1 MNQSVFA
8 SDVLRWFD
16 RHGRK
21 HLPWQ
26 QDINAYRV
34 WLSEIMLQQTQVA
47 TVIPYFERFTQRFPG
62 VGSLAAAPLDEVLH
76 LWTGLGY
83 YARARNLHRCAQR
96 VAEEHGGEFPDNV
109 EALSDLPGIGRSTAG
124 AIASIAFGQRAAI
137 LDGNVK
143 RVLARFYAVE
153 GWPGQ
158 TAVAR
163 TLWACAEQHTPDQR
177 CADYTQA
184 MMDLGATLCTRSRP
198 ACERCPVNAGCVA
211 YAQGNPEAYPGKKPK
226 KDKPVKAVQFL
237 MLRNPSGEILLEQR
251 PGQGIWGGLWGFPE
265 LSPEQS
271 PEDHAREHY
280 APVADTET
288 WDSYRHSFSHYH
300 LEITPVLLQLARE
313 PEVVREAG
321 GAVWFRLDQP
331 ENLGLAA
338 PVKKLLQQLSQ
349 LDPSQPSAALAINT
363 KGEPQ

>member
-8 SDVLRWFD
+8 GDVLRWFD

-47 TVIPYFERFTQRFPG
+47 TVIPYFERFTGRFPD
-62 VGSLAAAPLDEVLH
+62 VESLAAAPLDEVLH

-96 VAEEHGGEFPDNV
+96 VVEEHGGAFPDSV

-124 AIASIAFGQRAAI
+124 AIVSIAFGRRAAI

-163 TLWACAEQHTPDQR
+163 SLWDYAEQHTPDQR

-184 MMDLGATLCTRSRP
+184 MMDLGATVCTRSRP
-198 ACERCPVNAGCVA
+198 ACEQCPVNAGCVA
-211 YAQGNPEAYPGKKPK
+211 RAQGNPEAYPGRKPK
-226 KDKPVKAVQFL
+226 KAKPVKAVQFL
-237 MLRNPSGEILLEQR
+237 MLRNPAGEFLLEQR
-251 PGQGIWGGLWGFPE
+251 PAQGIWGGLWGFPE
-265 LSPEQS
+265 LSPEQD
-271 PEDHAREHY
+271 PAHHARDRY
-280 APVADTET
+280 APVADTEI

-300 LEITPVLLQLARE
+300 LEITPVLLQLTRE
-313 PEVVREAG
+313 PQTVSEAG
-321 GAVWFRLDQP
+321 GALWFRLDQP
-331 ENLGLAA
+331 ESLGLAA
-338 PVKKLLQQLSQ
+338 PVKKLLQQLAQ
-349 LDPSQPSAALAINT
+349 LDPSQSVAPAVDNS
-363 KGEPQ
+363 KGETR